1 MKYIANPEGIDEFYD
16 MIADPDELTNVINVP
31 VYRERVSTM
40 RRTMYR
46 QLVER
51 GDKFAQ
57 WLAFAGDIPE
67 HERVRPATAVER
79 FITA

>member
-1 MKYIANPEGIDEFYD
+1 
-16 MIADPDELTNVINVP
+16 
-31 VYRERVSTM
+31 M
-40 RRTMYR
+40 RRAMYR

-67 HERVRPATAVER
+67 NDRVRPVTALER
-79 FITA
+79 FIQ